1 MRTDIGAQLTE
12 LMGDL
17 SAMSA
22 EINAES
28 EQAAQKAA
36 LIIRDHQTRI
46 FAKAHFKRDKAS
58 HVYKNAGGGLIT
70 VTKRKIGKVRTKM
83 LVGFDSETLREY
95 PELLMIEFGRP
106 GKSARHSSSTMKR
119 KGKEVKKGKFPEEA
133 VVMPIRVGFE
143 AAKEQALA
151 VYSED
156 MLDKTEKLF
165 INNRR

>member
-1 MRTDIGAQLTE
+1 MKTDIGAQLTE

-83 LVGFDSETLREY
+83 LVGFDGETLREY

-106 GKSARHSSSTMKR
+106 GKSARHSKATDIR
-119 KGKEVKKGKFPEEA
+119 GRKKGKFPEEA

-151 VYSED
+151 VYSEN

-165 INNRR
+165 NNRR

>member
-1 MRTDIGAQLTE
+1 MKQRGEFDVAGLIFALNK
-12 LMGDL
+12 MK
-17 SAMSA
+17 
-22 EINAES
+22 EIDEVSREAGS
-28 EQAAQKAA
+28 KAAQVIK
-36 LIIRDHQTRI
+36 REQQRI
-46 FAKAHFKRDKAS
+46 FAKARFKRDKAS

-106 GKSARHSSSTMKR
+106 GKSARHSKATDSR
-119 KGKEVKKGKFPEEA
+119 GRKKGKFPEEA

>member
-1 MRTDIGAQLTE
+1 MKTDIGAQITE

-58 HVYKNAGGGLIT
+58 HVYRNAGGGLIT

-106 GKSARHSSSTMKR
+106 GKSARHSKVTDSR
-119 KGKEVKKGKFPEEA
+119 GRKKGKFPEEA

>member
-1 MRTDIGAQLTE
+1 MKTDIGAQLTE

-28 EQAAQKAA
+28 EQAAERAA
-36 LIIRDHQTRI
+36 AIIKNEQCRI
-46 FAKAHFKRDKAS
+46 FAKANFKRNKAS
-58 HVYKNAGGGLIT
+58 HVYKNASGGLIT

-106 GKSARHSSSTMKR
+106 GKSVRHSKATDSR
-119 KGKEVKKGKFPEEA
+119 GRKKGKFPEEA
-133 VVMPIRVGFE
+133 VVIPIRVGFE
-143 AAKEQALA
+143 VAKEQALA
-151 VYSED
+151 AYSEN
-156 MLDKTEKLF
+156 MLDKTEKLWK
-165 INNRR
+165 NRANA

>member
-1 MRTDIGAQLTE
+1 MKTDIGAQLTE

-36 LIIRDHQTRI
+36 LIIRDHQARI

-58 HVYKNAGGGLIT
+58 HVYRNAGGGLIT

-106 GKSARHSSSTMKR
+106 GKSARHSKTTDSR
-119 KGKEVKKGKFPEEA
+119 GRKKGKFPEEA

-151 VYSED
+151 AYSED

-165 INNRR
+165 NNRR

>member
-1 MRTDIGAQLTE
+1 MKTDIVAQITE

-58 HVYKNAGGGLIT
+58 HVYRNAGGGLIT

-106 GKSARHSSSTMKR
+106 GKSARHSKATDSR
-119 KGKEVKKGKFPEEA
+119 GRKKGKFPEEA

-151 VYSED
+151 AYSED

-165 INNRR
+165 NNRR

>member
-1 MRTDIGAQLTE
+1 MKTDIGAQITE

-58 HVYKNAGGGLIT
+58 HVYRNAVGGLIT

-106 GKSARHSSSTMKR
+106 GKSARHSKVTDSR
-119 KGKEVKKGKFPEEA
+119 GRKKGKFPEEA